1 MRTIH
6 YLVGVLMGF
15 SLTYVCMNTSYGVIS
30 VIFVGFCV
38 WICLGSCIN
47 EDKKNN
53 KDKHEN

>member
-30 VIFVGFCV
+30 VLIIGFCV
-38 WICLGSCIN
+38 GLALSGCID

-53 KDKHEN
+53 KDKNEN